1 MDPFI
6 YPETAPTSGKL
17 LFNLGEV
24 SEEVLKDEKKFF
36 ENGMPLND
44 DPSATIETVW
54 GRVPIRQTAGYS
66 FDNAAGARSKQDVGF
81 NGLSSEQEK
90 TFPAYADY
98 LLSLIHI

>member
-1 MDPFI
+1 MRKIDQSDFEAANIEYIEFWMMDPFI

-17 LFNLGEV
+17 FFNLGEV

-54 GRVPIRQTAGYS
+54 GR
-66 FDNAAGARSKQDVGF
+66 
-81 NGLSSEQEK
+81 
-90 TFPAYADY
+90 
-98 LLSLIHI
+98 SLIHI